1 MVRALRDNLP
11 PTMKLGPIPQTPA
24 ERIAKAFGLLPEPL
38 LDTHI
43 AMLLARAVME
53 GSRLGVFE
61 ALEAGPLTAE
71 EIAARRGGHPRALAK
86 LLDALV
92 GCGYLTWDAGRYAL
106 SPLARKWLLP
116 GADQPLHDKMLFQFL
131 EWDYIGRLG
140 DYVRTGETLD
150 IHATLSPEQWGSYQ
164 RGMRAAAS
172 SWAPEVGKRTPVPK
186 GAKDMLDIGGSHG
199 LMSVAVCRR
208 HPGLRAVVLDL
219 PEAVEHAAPI
229 LALEGMGERV
239 THRAGDVLVDD
250 LGAEA
255 WDVIFM
261 ANLVHHF
268 DDATNRAVAKKA
280 AKALR
285 PGGVFVIQEL
295 FRPHTPN
302 EAGQVGALLDLYFA
316 FTSRSGTWSFE
327 EMADW
332 QREAGLK
339 PLKPIRFRT
348 VPGNGQQAAVKGR

>member
-1 MVRALRDNLP
+1 
-11 PTMKLGPIPQTPA
+11 MKLGAVPQNPA

-53 GSRLGVFE
+53 GSRLGVYE
-61 ALEAGPLTAE
+61 ALKAGPLTAGE
-71 EIAARRGGHPRALAK
+71 VAARCDGHPQAMAK

-92 GCGYLTWDAGRYAL
+92 GCGYLVWDAGRYAL
-106 SPLARKWLLP
+106 SPMARKWLLP
-116 GADQPLHDKMLFQFL
+116 DADQPLHDKMLFQLL
-131 EWDYIGRLG
+131 EWDYIERIG
-140 DYVRTGETLD
+140 DYVRTGEPLD
-150 IHATLSPEQWGSYQ
+150 LHSTTDPEEWGAYQ
-164 RGMRAAAS
+164 RGMRSAAS
-172 SWAPEVGKRTPVPK
+172 TWAPEVGRRTPVPK
-186 GAKDMLDIGGSHG
+186 GAKDMLDVGGSHG
-199 LMSVAVCRR
+199 LLSVALCRR
-208 HPGLRAVVLDL
+208 HPGLRSVILDL

-229 LALEGMGERV
+229 LAREGMGDRV
-239 THRAGDVLVDD
+239 THRAGNALEDD

-255 WDVIFM
+255 WDVVFM

-268 DDATNRAVAKKA
+268 DEATNRALAKKVA
-280 AKALR
+280 RALR

-302 EAGQVGALLDLYFA
+302 ETGQVGALLGLYFA
-316 FTSRSGTWSFE
+316 LTSQAGTWSFE

-339 PLKPIRFRT
+339 PLKPIKFRT
-348 VPGNGQQAAVKGR
+348 VPGNGQQAAVKER